1 MSIRRH
7 IAPDGVVV
15 RQKHL
20 NAESLYHR
28 FQATRRTRDITEGR
42 GGRVYGLAITIN
54 SDYFVSVS
62 AGFGYTPRGDYVELT
77 TDTADFSSGLD
88 YTDGVVNYIVLP
100 YAETKSDSEAH
111 ETRGES
117 FPTLSTLSG
126 QIMALTAT
134 EYDNLAD
141 SYAADL
147 NLALATDLEKANPYT
162 GTLYK
167 DSLLVIGRVIGAGF
181 TAGVPNA
188 VVPATNVQQEAYV
201 TPLVTCSFA
210 NSPDTVE
217 GINIKSV
224 ALAAGTIAL
233 LPDPGVPGGT
243 PSAELTWD
251 PTPGTEEL
259 TFTAPGDSVGS
270 AATYSATGGVQEIS
284 VASNNGDE
292 IVVELI
298 PELLPSAA
306 GSSLINFSLL
316 YDEWGP
322 IFTVADA
329 AHRAKVGSYIPT
341 DSLPHGEGFADL
353 AQIVGV
359 IPQPV
364 SVGSGLIDT
373 DARALYP
380 KISSWARNG
389 TSSYSLHYAMLT
401 PGSTTGKTRFYTL
414 SDAGF
419 FAMTVNAEWDG
430 TNWNK
435 DVAGEQASK
444 LALNGDG
451 NVLLYGRDSD
461 TAWTDSEWTDASTVI
476 RGPAIGVNFGAPST
490 ATKVSLETSEDEL
503 YGSVVNIQRSLTRQR
518 ILMTQRPADS
528 AENTISI
535 YHTTLSDTNAGP
547 IEIVGNAYYDTG
559 ASEWTKHN
567 VAASAFKFEIGR
579 GSILVAYRLAASG
592 GSWADSAWDST
603 PFELDLVNGH
613 LDITGT
619 LTAENATIN
628 DYLEVNGAGIYSSAG
643 DIATGGGA
651 NIIADGIVSAG
662 EHVSA
667 NDYVDVATD
676 APSPIAAGT
685 RMYADQIVKC
695 HGRVLIPDP
704 FVGSFT
710 AQYLVGCSIAAASIS
725 LDGGGAETVLQVTMD
740 VAASSTHSYSP
751 VCSLQRG
758 ATLWTHNDIA
768 PANVSSSTFVIGCVV
783 ESPAGHASFAD
794 LDGGGGS
801 YINFHVFG
809 T

>member
-1 MSIRRH
+1 
-7 IAPDGVVV
+7 
-15 RQKHL
+15 
-20 NAESLYHR
+20 
-28 FQATRRTRDITEGR
+28 
-42 GGRVYGLAITIN
+42 
-54 SDYFVSVS
+54 
-62 AGFGYTPRGDYVELT
+62 
-77 TDTADFSSGLD
+77 
-88 YTDGVVNYIVLP
+88 
-100 YAETKSDSEAH
+100 
-111 ETRGES
+111 
-117 FPTLSTLSG
+117 
-126 QIMALTAT
+126 MALTAT
-134 EYDNLAD
+134 EYDDLAD

-270 AATYSATGGVQEIS
+270 AATYSATGGVQEIT

-528 AENTISI
+528 ADENTISI
-535 YHTTLSDTNAGP
+535 YHTTLSASQAPGTTADGQAGP
-547 IEIVGNAYYDTG
+547 LEFVGNAYYDTG
-559 ASEWTKHN
+559 AAEWTKFE
-567 VAASAFKFEIGR
+567 AAEPAFKFEVGVDYI
-579 GSILVAYRLAASG
+579 SAWYREGASA
-592 GSWADSAWDST
+592 GSWADSAWDSRIFRMSST
-603 PFELDLVNGH
+603 GQLTVENLVVN
-613 LDITGT
+613 DTV
-619 LTAENATIN
+619 TIA
-628 DYLEVNGAGIYSSAG
+628 GAGVALNVSNGSAYV
-643 DIATGGGA
+643 D
-651 NIIADGIVSAG
+651 ADVAAGGIVSAG